1 MFLSSVA
8 STTRGRPLCFQHR
21 SDTSLSPLLPPR
33 LRTHK
38 LFPEGEPSRWSPSP
52 RTPTRQNSK
61 PAVSSPA
68 APTRQKE
75 HGHTGC
81 VTWMA
86 CFFSYLLAHLRIG
99 PRRLFGPRPHL
110 SVVEA
115 LGLTDTLTGLTDTP
129 LSDFPSFNLPQ
140 ITSTRR
146 VRAWASG
153 SMESACLDVW
163 SAVRP
168 CSIGSNL
175 HTTTRRALGSPH
187 LPSRPLSTMSHE
199 YYGLH
204 IARMM
209 VSCLKS
215 SLSRM
220 AASRACQ
227 GDG

>member
-1 MFLSSVA
+1 MEPESPNTHA
-8 STTRGRPLCFQHR
+8 PEFQ
-21 SDTSLSPLLPPR
+21 
-33 LRTHK
+33 
-38 LFPEGEPSRWSPSP
+38 
-52 RTPTRQNSK
+52 
-61 PAVSSPA
+61 
-68 APTRQKE
+68 
-75 HGHTGC
+75 TGC
-81 VTWMA
+81 ELA
-86 CFFSYLLAHLRIG
+86 CSTDTPERARAHRLCDEDGLFFLLFARHLRIG
-99 PRRLFGPRPHL
+99 PRRLFGPRRQL
-110 SVVEA
+110 SVVET
-115 LGLTDTLTGLTDTP
+115 LNLTDTLTGLTDTP

-175 HTTTRRALGSPH
+175 HTTTRRALDSPH
-187 LPSRPLSTMSHE
+187 IPSRPLSTIPHE
-199 YYGLH
+199 YYGPH

-220 AASRACQ
+220 AAGGHARVM
-227 GDG
+227 DDPPP